1 MNKLSNQTLLTS
13 KTVWCDICYNAVIV
27 NVIAA
32 IISYLYSTTTTQ
44 DFWQQQKHWDQLV
57 SGDVAVV
64 VVDVVS
70 CCYWC
75 CCFLFLLMLLL
86 QMLFLVVV
94 VVVFNLR
101 ALFQDT
107 LGQRVLHF
115 WRYQSCSVT
124 CVNLIFFLTFFSIY
138 YTPFDLF
145 TSAKRYCD
153 RTCLLVS

>member
-1 MNKLSNQTLLTS
+1 MVWHLLQCCHCKCHCSNHFLLIFNDNNTRF
-13 KTVWCDICYNAVIV
+13 
-27 NVIAA
+27 
-32 IISYLYSTTTTQ
+32 LTTTKT
-44 DFWQQQKHWDQLV
+44 LRSV
-57 SGDVAVV
+57 SLRWCC
-64 VVDVVS
+64 S
-70 CCYWC
+70 CCCW
-75 CCFLFLLMLLL
+75 CCFLLLLMLLL
-86 QMLFLVVV
+86 QMLFLVVVV